1 MVGHLGLFVMIFT
14 SYVTFGKMVGSGVVD
29 NTQQFIIWTTFQFVS
44 LEFDNLA
51 LFFLIK

>member
-29 NTQQFIIWTTFQFVS
+29 NTQQFII
-44 LEFDNLA
+44 
-51 LFFLIK
+51 